1 MISDEKR
8 AFKRIKHKFAVRY
21 RKHGVSAAVW
31 SSSVTEN
38 ISIGGM
44 FFVSLEKL
52 GIGDLIDCKIEAG
65 TAGECSFTAR
75 VVRCGELGS
84 HMVRAYG
91 VAVEFVNDPGDSA
104 RRLKAII

>member
-8 AFKRIKHKFAVRY
+8 AFKRIRYKFTVRY
-21 RKHGVSAAVW
+21 RKHGAPAAVW
-31 SSSVTEN
+31 GSSLTEN

-44 FFVSLEKL
+44 FFTSLEKF

-75 VVRCGELGS
+75 IVRCGEIGS
-84 HMVRAYG
+84 HMVHAYG
-91 VAVEFVNDPGDSA
+91 VAVEFVNDSGDSA

>member
-8 AFKRIKHKFAVRY
+8 AFKRIRQRFTVWY
-21 RKHGVSAAVW
+21 RKHGASEAVW
-31 SSSVTEN
+31 GTSVTEN

-44 FFVSLEKL
+44 FFASLEKI

-75 VVRCGELGS
+75 VVRCEELGS